1 MRINLKSFF
10 LGFFLSIIS
19 ILTIY
24 ILIGKE
30 RIRNNQIKINSFIQK
45 LITQKAISS
54 EEKFKDCLPKVI
66 SYIPNNSSVIIGH
79 AYGRGGTKLKIDSL
93 SPKVDK
99 FLKLNKNK
107 LNTLFLTGDIFN
119 FPSLFR
125 YQKLYKEFEDYFDI
139 YIAPG
144 NHEVDG
150 QLRRD
155 LFDLYIGEKQ
165 PKNLPFYVYNSEF
178 FIVVDDSNLKKTILD
193 SELDILQNNLLDK
206 KIIFLRHHVLID
218 ELSPYGGNNLKF
230 YNKDFFEKKLNS
242 KKQILF
248 IYGNGGMYKNKP
260 RIACFKHK
268 NFTHLLNGIGE
279 FTNDN
284 ILIIYKGNIF
294 RYILKN

>member
-165 PKNLPFYVYNSEF
+165 PKNLP
-178 FIVVDDSNLKKTILD
+178 
-193 SELDILQNNLLDK
+193 
-206 KIIFLRHHVLID
+206 
-218 ELSPYGGNNLKF
+218 
-230 YNKDFFEKKLNS
+230 
-242 KKQILF
+242 
-248 IYGNGGMYKNKP
+248 
-260 RIACFKHK
+260 
-268 NFTHLLNGIGE
+268 
-279 FTNDN
+279 
-284 ILIIYKGNIF
+284 
-294 RYILKN
+294 